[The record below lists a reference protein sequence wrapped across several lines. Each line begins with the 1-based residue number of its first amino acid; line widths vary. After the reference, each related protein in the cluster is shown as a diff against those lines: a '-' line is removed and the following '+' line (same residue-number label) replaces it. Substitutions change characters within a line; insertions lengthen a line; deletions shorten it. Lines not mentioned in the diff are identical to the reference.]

1 MQKKEAFSVYY
12 TTTYPSPL
20 GVLTLGSDGAALTG
34 LWLAGQKYF
43 GAGLPDAPAQRP
55 DLPVFAKARAW
66 LDSHGLDYTL
76 RDIKEDRPTREEL
89 ALWHSRSGLPLRKF
103 FNTSGLLYKSLSLK
117 DRLPGMTEDE
127 QLDLLATDGMLV
139 KRPILVTETAVL
151 VGFRE
156 ADWAAA
162 LL

>member
-1 MQKKEAFSVYY
+1 MLFVC
-12 TTTYPSPL
+12 YPKCS
-20 GVLTLGSDGAALTG
+20 TCR
-34 LWLAGQKYF
+34 K
-43 GAGLPDAPAQRP
+43 AQ
-55 DLPVFAKARAW
+55 AW
-66 LDSHGLDYTL
+66 LDSHGLTYTL
-76 RDIKEDRPTREEL
+76 RDIKEDNPSREEL
-89 ALWHSRSGLPLRKF
+89 AQWHDRSGLSLRKF

-127 QLDLLATDGMLV
+127 QLALLSSDGMLV